1 MKHALPVLAALAALP
16 ATTAHAE
23 RLDIDHRIYAPLHA
37 AMENAH
43 DGTVFFLASPSGRV
57 LDRILVAGTSAER
70 DWSEALEL
78 VVIPRKSEQ
87 KTPQAWLAAFRPE
100 HESTCPARLTPL
112 GEDQNSVTFALES
125 TPCAAGAALSGL
137 YRVVYGRK
145 SVYVVGAKLK
155 GMMSPAQRAQ
165 WLAVLQS
172 ARLAG

>member
-1 MKHALPVLAALAALP
+1 MKHALLVLATLGALSATAAK
-16 ATTAHAE
+16 AE
-23 RLDIDHRIYAPLHA
+23 RLDIDHRIYAPLYA
-37 AMENAH
+37 AMESPH
-43 DGTVFFLASPSGRV
+43 DGTVFFQASPSGRV

-78 VVIPRKSEQ
+78 VVIPRKGEQ

-100 HESTCPARLTPL
+100 RESICPANLTPL

-125 TPCAAGAALSGL
+125 SACNAGTPLSGL
-137 YRVVYGRK
+137 YRVVYGRR
-145 SVYVVGAKLK
+145 SVYVVGAKYK
-155 GMMSPAQRAQ
+155 GTMSPAQRAQ